1 MALSAIK
8 AAIESGIV
16 VVISKGYCPFCRR
29 AKVSYF
35 NDLKFRHSEKAAK
48 IWPSLLFLTSLSS
61 VRLHICRRLA
71 QISVAFS
78 EYLNFKSKFYSS

>member
-35 NDLKFRHSEKAAK
+35 LVIEGDFF
-48 IWPSLLFLTSLSS
+48 SL
-61 VRLHICRRLA
+61 
-71 QISVAFS
+71 
-78 EYLNFKSKFYSS
+78 